1 MQGSNSPNG
10 NPPHNNFDAA
20 EQDSRMQRFLKGVEW
35 LGNLLPH
42 PVILFVWMSVFL
54 LVLSA
59 VLSYFGISV
68 IDPRPEGA
76 SGRSADGTIEV
87 VNLLN
92 GEGLARIVENL
103 VTNFTGFVPLGTVLV
118 ALLGVGIAERSGMI
132 SAALRG
138 LVLNAPKKMVT
149 FTIVFAGIMSNTAAE
164 LGYVVLIP
172 LAAVIFHS
180 LGRHPLAGIA
190 AAFAGVSGGYSAN
203 LLLGTVDPLLSGITQ
218 EAARIIDP
226 AYTVGAEANWYFM
239 MVSTFLISGLGYL
252 VTEKIV
258 EPSLGKYN
266 PTDAD
271 DPSVLDTKA
280 ERVSAIE
287 KKGLFW
293 AGISMLVFCLLLAWT
308 VVPADGILRNAETGL
323 LSGSPFL
330 KGIVVFIFVFF
341 AIPGYI
347 YGKIT
352 GSIKNNQDVVDA
364 MSHAMSSLS
373 IYIVLVFFAA
383 QFTAFFNWSNL
394 GSVMAVSG
402 ATFLNDIGLTGPFLL
417 IGFILICAVV
427 NLMLGSAS
435 AQWAVTAPIFIPML
449 MLTGYA
455 PEMIQAAYRIGDST
469 TNIITPMMSY
479 FGLIMAVAIR
489 YKRNTGVG
497 TLMAMMLP
505 YSIAF
510 LVGWII
516 LFCVWVFV
524 FGLPVGPGAETFY
537 PAR

>member
-280 ERVSAIE
+280 ERVSTIE

-402 ATFLNDIGLTGPFLL
+402 ATFLNDIGLTGPCLL
-417 IGFILICAVV
+417 YT
-427 NLMLGSAS
+427 SPS
-435 AQWAVTAPIFIPML
+435 P
-449 MLTGYA
+449 
-455 PEMIQAAYRIGDST
+455 RD
-469 TNIITPMMSY
+469 
-479 FGLIMAVAIR
+479 
-489 YKRNTGVG
+489 
-497 TLMAMMLP
+497 
-505 YSIAF
+505 
-510 LVGWII
+510 
-516 LFCVWVFV
+516 
-524 FGLPVGPGAETFY
+524 
-537 PAR
+537 

>member
-1 MQGSNSPNG
+1 
-10 NPPHNNFDAA
+10 
-20 EQDSRMQRFLKGVEW
+20 MQRFLKGVEW

-280 ERVSAIE
+280 ERVSTIE

>member
-10 NPPHNNFDAA
+10 HPPDNNFEVEA
-20 EQDSRMQRFLKGVEW
+20 QSSRMQRFLKGVEW

-59 VLSYFGISV
+59 LLSYLGVSV
-68 IDPRPEGA
+68 IDPRPVGA
-76 SGRSADGTIEV
+76 KGRSEDGIIQV

-138 LVLNAPKKMVT
+138 LVLNAPRKMVT
-149 FTIVFAGIMSNTAAE
+149 FTVVFAGIMSNTAAE

-180 LGRHPLAGIA
+180 LGRHPLAGLA

-239 MVSTFLISGLGYL
+239 VASTFLISGLGYF

-258 EPSLGKYN
+258 EPSLGEYN
-266 PTDAD
+266 PHEAD
-271 DPSVLDTKA
+271 DPTVLDTKIESVTA
-280 ERVSAIE
+280 LE
-287 KKGLFW
+287 KKGLVW
-293 AGISMLVFCLLLAWT
+293 AGLSMLVFCLLLAWT
-308 VVPADGILRNAETGL
+308 IVPADGILRNAETGL
-323 LSGSPFL
+323 ISGSPFL
-330 KGIVVFIFVFF
+330 HGIVVFIFVFF
-341 AIPGYI
+341 AIPGYL

-352 GSIKNNQDVVDA
+352 GSLKNNQDVVDA

-402 ATFLNDIGLTGPFLL
+402 ATFLNDIGLTGPLLL
-417 IGFILICAVV
+417 IGFILICGVV

-435 AQWAVTAPIFIPML
+435 AQWAVTAPIFVPML

-479 FGLIMAVAIR
+479 FGLIMAVALR
-489 YKRNTGVG
+489 YKKGTGVG

-505 YSIAF
+505 YSIVF
-510 LVGWII
+510 LIGWIT
-516 LFCVWVFV
+516 LFCIWVFV
-524 FGLPVGPGAETFY
+524 LGLPVGPGSETFY